1 MMRRGRSDGRRLA
14 TVLFT
19 DMVGSTE
26 RAIELGDR
34 AWRSVLRSHHR
45 AVRAELR
52 RYGGHEVD
60 SAGDGFFATFPQPA
74 QAVRCALAIHAAVRP
89 MGLSMRS
96 GIHAGEVEPIGQ
108 KVGGVAV
115 HLAARVLSAAEPGE
129 ILATSTV
136 RDLVAG
142 SELSLADA
150 GTRMFKGFSE
160 PWHVYRVT
168 GPEPAQTHRDD
179 ERPPERDVRQ
189 RRTTY
194 ALGGVLG
201 AGLVVAV
208 LVLLGLTGSRPD
220 VVAGPNTV
228 VLIEGE
234 NRLDRAVSV
243 ARAPSALATDAG
255 ALWVASEAGTI
266 TRIGLDDEVQ
276 QVVGGVGIPTAMAL
290 ADGTAWIL
298 AGFEGRLSRVDGE
311 TVELRDSVEIRARSV
326 AAAGTGIWLTD
337 DIADRVIR
345 LSPLTLGEDGSAEL
359 DAGSGPRAVAIAGT
373 DIWVANE
380 RSATLV
386 RIDGQTAQATGTGI
400 GLGAPPTDLAIGA
413 GSAWVTS
420 MATDT
425 LLRVDLE
432 RGEVLAAIDMCD
444 EPDAV
449 VASGEGVWVACRA
462 GRAVR
467 RLDADGAFI
476 VDIHVPGVPS
486 ALALAEDGVWVALR
500 SD

>member
-1 MMRRGRSDGRRLA
+1 MIRRGRSDGRRLA

-34 AWRSVLRSHHR
+34 AWRSLLRSHHR

-89 MGLSMRS
+89 IGLSMRS

-115 HLAARVLSAAEPGE
+115 HLAARVLSAAEPDE
-129 ILATSTV
+129 ILVTSTV

-142 SELSLADA
+142 SELSLVDA
-150 GTRMFKGFSE
+150 GARTFKGFSE

-168 GPEPAQTHRDD
+168 GPEPAPTHRDD
-179 ERPPERDVRQ
+179 ESPERDGGT

-194 ALGGVLG
+194 AVGGLLG
-201 AGLVVAV
+201 AGIVVAV
-208 LVLLGLTGSRPD
+208 LVLLGLTGARQD

-228 VLIEGE
+228 VLIDGE
-234 NRLDRAVSV
+234 NELDHAVGV
-243 ARAPSALATDAG
+243 ARAPTALAIDAV

-266 TRIGLDDEVQ
+266 TRIALDDEAQ

-290 ADGTAWIL
+290 FDGSAWVL

-311 TVELRDSVEIRARSV
+311 TVELRDTVQVRGRSV
-326 AAAGTGIWLTD
+326 AAADTGVWLAD
-337 DIADRVIR
+337 DIADRVTR
-345 LSPLTLGEDGSAEL
+345 LSPLTLSQDGSAEL
-359 DAGSGPRAVAIAGT
+359 EARSGPRAIAIAGT

-380 RSATLV
+380 RSETLV
-386 RIDGQTAQATGTGI
+386 RIDGQTAQAGGSGI
-400 GLGAPPTDLAIGA
+400 GLGAAPTDLAIGA

-420 MATDT
+420 MTTDT
-425 LLRVDLE
+425 LFRVDLE
-432 RGEVLAAIDMCD
+432 RGEVAAAIDMCD

-449 VASGEGVWVACRA
+449 VASEGGVWVACRA
-462 GRAVR
+462 GRTVR
-467 RLDADGAFI
+467 RLDPDGAFI
-476 VDIHVPGVPS
+476 ADIPVPGVPS
-486 ALALAEDGVWVALR
+486 ALSLVEDGVWVALR
-500 SD
+500 GD